1 MNTSKN
7 LAGSYT
13 HFPSPMK
20 SYLLSVLAIIC
31 CALPAAVLS
40 WLGWK
45 ALGLTGIPLS
55 LATVFSAMVLATAL
69 FAALAA
75 IGKALKITK

>member
-1 MNTSKN
+1 MNQSKN

-13 HFPSPMK
+13 HLPSPMK

-31 CALPAAVLS
+31 CAVPAAVLS

-45 ALGLTGIPLS
+45 VFGLTGVMLS
-55 LATVFSAMVLATAL
+55 LATVFSAMVLATAF

-75 IGKALKITK
+75 IGRALKMTK